1 MDEKS
6 KFKGMCVISYEDAE
20 SIEKAL
26 TSNGHEILG
35 RSIKVSV
42 ENSRGNND
50 SARRGRDNGYRG
62 GSRGGNREGNR
73 GCRRGGRG
81 DRGDREDR
89 DHRGRKDY

>member
-6 KFKGMCVISYEDAE
+6 KFKGMCVVSFEEAE

-26 TSNGHEILG
+26 TSNGEELFG

-42 ENSRGNND
+42 ENSRGN
-50 SARRGRDNGYRG
+50 RGRDNGFRG
-62 GSRGGNREGNR
+62 GSRGGNR
-73 GCRRGGRG
+73 GCRRGGMG
-81 DRGDREDR
+81 DRGDRGERDHRGDRDQR